1 MQRLGNVSAKN
12 KRWLTMF
19 GVFLL
24 SQFMLNACAN
34 LPAPPAP
41 AKRQPLLISN
51 IHVVDVVHGNLLLSQ
66 DVLIE
71 DLQIVSIRP
80 HVARN
85 TSLPV
90 SAQPTMLHIDGSN
103 RFLMPGL
110 WDMHTHSMKLSPQLH
125 HPLYLSHGV
134 TYLRDMSG
142 CMQAE
147 DSFQACPADR
157 QRWQQELLTSRRS
170 SPYYVMQ
177 SSYALNGGKEVPAG
191 YPDFLRLQSAA
202 HAGQVVQHYQALGV
216 NQLKTYEF
224 LSKQQLDW
232 LSEAAAQHQLQLA
245 GHLPWNVTLTE
256 GIAAGI
262 RSFEHGRLFF
272 FACSALG
279 QQLKQQPY
287 SSALTTSQRWRA
299 LLAQEDPAI
308 CQQQMQAL
316 AQSNSWWTPTL
327 TTLQMA
333 ARADE
338 PAFRQDPRL
347 LSVPWLLRHLWQS
360 DADAM
365 LARENDGN
373 AYHDA
378 LLQRAQQHVRQAKQA
393 GVKILAGTD
402 APDSFVYAGSS
413 LHDELALYVQAGLT
427 PLQALQSATIDAAR
441 FSGMAA
447 EHGSI
452 AVGKHANLIMLS
464 ANPLEDIAALRQ
476 PEGLIL
482 AGHWY
487 NKQALTAQY
496 DFAVQQAGRAMINWQ
511 LFWSAL
517 QSPAFRRQ
525 VAD

>member
-1 MQRLGNVSAKN
+1 MPRSGHISYKSVV
-12 KRWLTMF
+12 WLTMF
-19 GVFLL
+19 CIVLTSLTML
-24 SQFMLNACAN
+24 SACVN
-34 LPAPPAP
+34 LPDPPAP

-51 IHVVDVVHGNLLLSQ
+51 IHVVDVLHGNLLRSQ
-66 DVLIE
+66 DVLINGQ
-71 DLQIVSIRP
+71 QIVSIRP
-80 HVARN
+80 HVSRKTRQLA
-85 TSLPV
+85 TE
-90 SAQPTMLHIDGSN
+90 QHMIHIDGSDQ
-103 RFLMPGL
+103 FLLPGL
-110 WDMHTHSMKLSPQLH
+110 WDMHTHSLKFSPQLH

-142 CMQAE
+142 CMLAE

-157 QRWQQELLTSRRS
+157 IRWQQEMLTSQRS
-170 SPYYVMQ
+170 SPYYVNQ

-191 YPDFLRLQSAA
+191 YPDFLRVQSPA
-202 HAGQVVQHYQALGV
+202 HAEHLVKHYQSLGV

-232 LSEAAAQHQLQLA
+232 LSEAAANYNMQLA
-245 GHLPWNVTLTE
+245 GHLPWNVTLTA

-272 FACSALG
+272 FACSTLG
-279 QQLKQQPY
+279 EQLKRQPY
-287 SSALTTSQRWRA
+287 SSALTNGQHWRA
-299 LLAQEDPAI
+299 LLAQEDQAI
-308 CQQQMQAL
+308 CQQQMKAL
-316 AQSNSWWTPTL
+316 AASNSWWTPTL

-338 PAFRQDPRL
+338 LAFRQDPRL
-347 LSVPWLLRHLWQS
+347 ATVPWLLQKIWQS

-365 LARENDGN
+365 LARESDDNV
-373 AYHDA
+373 YHNA
-378 LLQRAQQHVRQAKQA
+378 LLQRAQQHLRHAKQS

-452 AVGKHANLIMLS
+452 TVGKHANLVVLS
-464 ANPLEDIAALRQ
+464 TNPLDDIAALRQ
-476 PEGLIL
+476 PAGLVL

-487 NKQALTAQY
+487 DKQALTAQY
-496 DFAVQQAGRAMINWQ
+496 NFAVQQAGSTMLNWQ

-517 QSPAFRRQ
+517 QSPAFRQ
-525 VAD
+525 QFAD